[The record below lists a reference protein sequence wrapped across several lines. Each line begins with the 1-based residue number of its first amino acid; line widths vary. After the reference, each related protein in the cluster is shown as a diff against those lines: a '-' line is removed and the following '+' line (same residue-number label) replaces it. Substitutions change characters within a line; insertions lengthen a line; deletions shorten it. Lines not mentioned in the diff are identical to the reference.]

1 MLRRVLAAALV
12 AAACMSGSAKA
23 AGNPELGREAA
34 SHNCV
39 GCHGSD
45 GRSQTPEVPSLAGQQ
60 ADFITVQMILFRE
73 QLRQT
78 PPMPEFARGLTDQQ
92 IEDLAAYF
100 ASLPPGPPDER
111 GPRNDALGQRGA
123 QVAQERRCGICHL
136 PNYTGQNQVPR
147 IIHQREDYLVHAM
160 LQYRDGQRAGPDT
173 QMNGAVVGLGD
184 DDIRALAHYLAQQQ

>member
-1 MLRRVLAAALV
+1 MRRHVLAAALV
-12 AAACMSGSAKA
+12 AAACMSGP
-23 AGNPELGREAA
+23 AGADGNAERGREAA

-39 GCHGSD
+39 GCHGLD
-45 GRSQTPEVPSLAGQQ
+45 GRSQTTDVPSLAGQQ
-60 ADFITVQMILFRE
+60 PDFITIQMILFRE

-78 PPMPEFARGLTDQQ
+78 PPMPEFARGLSDQQ

-111 GPRNDALGQRGA
+111 GPRDNALGERGA

-147 IIHQREDYLVHAM
+147 IIHQREDYLIHAM
-160 LQYRDGQRAGPDT
+160 IQYRDGHRAGPDT
-173 QMNGAVVGLGD
+173 QMNGAVVGLSD
-184 DDIRALAHYLAQQQ
+184 ADIRALAHYLAQQQ